1 MTWRWDP
8 YTERVADG
16 RPAGGRP
23 QPSERDCRSDAPPW
37 RTFAPVQSDKRSP
50 DCSAACDTMRL
61 ATTAALFALHAICA
75 AGEQCPCEDLVIDG
89 IDDFIIAYWY
99 SGFELELSV
108 YDGTYTR
115 TSGAAAAQVYAK
127 RDGEMFLFYMVEG
140 EPARWAMADTIADL
154 SPLVS
159 NSAGGA
165 DRRCPTTLPSA
176 WTVVGVAVPD
186 VAITCIAPPPPSLPL
201 RLSHLPPPT
210 SPTSPPLPPLPPL
223 HPLRAGEVPATS
235 PEDIQNEVD
244 LASSEGRNASVFIRP
259 GSRLRFSSE
268 VVCSASIHLSVRSTG
283 SGAVL
288 DGEGRSRIMSL
299 SAGCS
304 LSLENFHV
312 VNGASLDR
320 DVIMQIAS
328 LDGGAIVAQDAGN
341 IALVDVSFTGCES
354 GGFGGAVSVRDSGDV
369 SMNAVAFTSCTAVA
383 AGGAVE
389 LACHKYECRMN
400 VSLTDVIFTGCKA
413 LEAGALSLIEPH
425 NVLITRTSF
434 VDCHA
439 KKCAHTPRT
448 TAHGRPPP

>member
-1 MTWRWDP
+1 
-8 YTERVADG
+8 
-16 RPAGGRP
+16 
-23 QPSERDCRSDAPPW
+23 
-37 RTFAPVQSDKRSP
+37 
-50 DCSAACDTMRL
+50 MRL

-89 IDDFIIAYWY
+89 IDDFILAYWY
-99 SGFELELSV
+99 SGMELEVSV

-127 RDGEMFLFYMVEG
+127 TVGEMFLFYMVEG
-140 EPARWAMADTIADL
+140 EPARWAL
-154 SPLVS
+154 SPDERWATGAGIGESPVVS

-201 RLSHLPPPT
+201 RLSHLPP
-210 SPTSPPLPPLPPL
+210 PTSPPLPPLPPL

-354 GGFGGAVSVRDSGDV
+354 GGYGGAVSVRDSGDV
-369 SMNAVAFTSCTAVA
+369 SMNAVAFTSCTAVV

-389 LACHKYECRMN
+389 LACFKYDCRMSA
-400 VSLTDVIFTGCKA
+400 SLTDVIFTGCKA
-413 LEAGALSLIEPH
+413 REAGALSLIEPH

>member
-1 MTWRWDP
+1 
-8 YTERVADG
+8 
-16 RPAGGRP
+16 
-23 QPSERDCRSDAPPW
+23 
-37 RTFAPVQSDKRSP
+37 
-50 DCSAACDTMRL
+50 MRL
-61 ATTAALFALHAICA
+61 ATTAALFALHANC
-75 AGEQCPCEDLVIDG
+75 AGESCPCEDLVISG
-89 IDDFIIAYWY
+89 VDDFIMAYFY
-99 SGFELELSV
+99 GGLELEVSI

-115 TSGAAAAQVYAK
+115 TSGAAADHVYAK
-127 RDGEMFLFYMVEG
+127 TDGEMFLFYMVEG
-140 EPARWAMADTIADL
+140 EPARWAMAYTIADL

-176 WTVVGVAVPD
+176 WTVAGVAAPD
-186 VAITCIAPPPPSLPL
+186 VAIACIAPPPPSLPL
-201 RLSHLPPPT
+201 SLSPPPP
-210 SPTSPPLPPLPPL
+210 PTSPPLPPLPPL

-354 GGFGGAVSVRDSGDV
+354 GGYGGAVSVRDSGDV
-369 SMNAVAFTSCTAVA
+369 SMNAVAFTSCTAVV

-389 LACHKYECRMN
+389 LACFKYDCRMSA
-400 VSLTDVIFTGCKA
+400 SLTDVIFTGCKA
-413 LEAGALSLIEPH
+413 REAGALSLIEPH

-439 KKCAHTPRT
+439 KKCARTPRT